1 MAASAS
7 ISSNALNFISAVKS
21 GVDPRTGLYSISI
34 NLPEIQ
40 GNDLRGPGFALA
52 LAYSP
57 LNQRDS
63 GYGYG
68 WNLQLSQLA
77 LAYPETVT
85 PSTGESLKVTN
96 RQRLPD
102 GRLRL
107 LMEEQKIDSFHLYEE
122 TKANGNTQYRL
133 VHKAGT
139 VELLENYDG
148 IALPKH
154 IYAPSGHGLHLDY
167 QSANS
172 KQQLLDEVVD
182 DTGAVL
188 LRITRDST
196 SLVIAVY
203 PGTGSPPLAEYKLTL
218 GATDKRVTEIHLPG
232 EDDNTWRFN
241 YTTINDYLCV
251 DSVETPLGGKEQ
263 ILYDADGH
271 EFPQAAHLPLPRV
284 KQHDIDP
291 GFDQPTITMTYTYRN
306 DEGNPTNFLGYGS
319 NVRWNDDGLDNL
331 YQETEDYTYA
341 CVETLVVA
349 DEEVR
354 EVRRTFNRLHLLT
367 DEMTTQGDNVQTVH
381 TDYHLLD
388 EEEFVDQP
396 ADCQLPQV
404 IKTTWRNDRLNLSRE
419 ENVTYTYDPH
429 GNLLTKTLPSGI
441 VETSEWYLAGGETGC
456 PADPEGFVR
465 QLKEKRT
472 TPAPIG
478 AEAPV
483 VATQYQY
490 VALQALPSSEL
501 GEWLTL
507 ERETVVQDPD
517 NAKLEL
523 QRTVFTHNT
532 TLDTPFLHGRP
543 TSQATTLSGMTTQL
557 DYFYEKVQDPDL
569 SREVQQTTE
578 TLSTRFDDTSVK
590 QLIRQ
595 HDLLTAVELKATVD
609 NVETQYRYD
618 SLGRK
623 MSETV
628 SPKTVNKAT
637 RQYRYEKHPYTSSAP
652 GAAAQSQSVQLE
664 TDAKGVT
671 SRTYLDGCGRVIARD
686 RDKVSKQAPA
696 AFFKTY
702 TAKYDAW
709 NELVSVTEFD
719 YLADGQPKQLITTF
733 KYDGWGQQYCAI
745 GPDGVSSFNEIDPIG
760 TRESAGPIQRTRVQ
774 GAGANPL
781 IADRTETWLNLFGKP
796 MRTSQLG
803 ADGLPY
809 ATQSFVYDGLG
820 RCTAQA
826 DAMLNT
832 TEFEYDAW
840 SRLISTTLP
849 GDVKVTQRYAPHSV
863 AQLIEQ
869 LSVNANGKTT
879 IVGTQTFDGLER
891 LTSSTAGAR
900 TQHFAYEPG
909 LAQVCTRTT
918 AAGNSLSYT
927 YNLQLTELP
936 VTCTAAEE
944 VTYFTYDPVSARLG
958 EARNESGTRK
968 YIFNVANQ
976 LTAERWSAGD
986 GKTWETQ
993 HETSLQ
999 GRPLKRTDL
1008 RQLNGAGTA
1017 IEPGLD
1023 TVYTYTPANL
1033 RLAGISQGQL
1043 MSEFSYDPVG
1053 RLARLGTRDT
1063 GNGSTLVTVLTYDAH
1078 SREIERKLTL
1088 DQKPSRTLAQTWF
1101 KDGQLETR
1109 ELMEGTVSLL
1119 KEAFVYDTRGRL
1131 VELTFSGTQLPVD
1144 SQGRRIAKQTFMFDA
1159 LDNIQVSR
1167 RDFEP
1172 ATVTPELT
1180 SFDYSAVDPCQL
1192 KSMSLAGSTVMFTF
1206 DQDGNQ
1212 LNDAQ
1217 GRTLVYDSQSRLV
1230 TVQAASGDVMS
1241 SYIYDGHDHLV
1252 NSTDGAAAPVLRFY
1266 QDEQLCN
1273 TVQDG
1278 IPLHLMYHEGQPL
1291 GQQSTAPADTLLLQ
1305 TNANHSVLCES
1316 QRGILRDATFTA
1328 YGERNSDDPLAS
1340 LVAFNGEVLEQD
1352 SGWYL
1357 LGRGYRAYNPALMR
1371 FHSPDTLSPFGTG
1384 GLNPYTYCLGNPI
1397 ALRDPTGHASTG
1409 WGRAPRP
1416 EDYWDAPDKAPG
1428 GFAVWLN
1435 VAVGAVF
1442 VALGVVSFIG
1452 SYGTA
1457 APASLALIGI
1467 GTGLG
1472 AASVAASAHA
1482 VATGSTDS
1490 EKAATYFGYASMAV
1504 AVPSIVGGVF
1514 RMATKKAVL
1523 EIGKRAVPFKNPL
1536 AFRNPLASV
1545 ASSADDAASM
1555 KPFTAVARGRGP
1567 ASSVAS
1573 ATREGAQQSA
1583 IAGSGRSLAQL
1594 RYTAQVKGV
1603 AKPMPGLSPSSQ
1615 GVELNNSLRAASN
1628 ATPSAA
1634 PTSGGLAQV
1643 VRDMGAGKVSTAFE
1657 FGTTVADLHGVL
1669 TRAQDIRQTQ

>member
-40 GNDLRGPGFALA
+40 SNDLRGPGFALA

-68 WNLQLSQLA
+68 WNLHLSQLA
-77 LAYPETVT
+77 LADPETVT
-85 PSTGESLKVTN
+85 LSTGESLKVTN

-122 TKANGNTQYRL
+122 TKANGSTQYRL
-133 VHKAGT
+133 VHKAGR

-167 QSANS
+167 QSANG
-172 KQQLLDEVVD
+172 KQQLLEEVVD
-182 DTGAVL
+182 DSEAVL

-196 SLVIAVY
+196 SLTIAVY
-203 PGTGSPPLAEYKLTL
+203 PDAGALPLAQYELTL
-218 GATDKRVTEIHLPG
+218 GDSDKRVTEIHLPG
-232 EDDNTWRFN
+232 EDGNTWGVH
-241 YTTINDYLCV
+241 YTTINGYLCV
-251 DSVETPLGGKEQ
+251 DTVETPLGGKEQ
-263 ILYDADGH
+263 IFYDADGH
-271 EFPQAAHLPLPRV
+271 EFPQAAHPPLPRV
-284 KQHDIDP
+284 GRHRIDP
-291 GFDQPTITMTYTYRN
+291 GFDQPAITLGYTYRN
-306 DEGNPTNFLGYGS
+306 DGGNPTNFLGYGS
-319 NVRWNDDGLDNL
+319 NVTWNDDGLDNL
-331 YQETEDYTYA
+331 YQETEGYTYA
-341 CVETLVVA
+341 CHESLFVA
-349 DEEVR
+349 GAEVR
-354 EVRRTFNRLHLLT
+354 KVQRTFNRLHLLT
-367 DEMTTQGDNVQTVH
+367 DEITTQGENIQTVH

-388 EEEFVDQP
+388 QEEFVHQP

-404 IKTTWRNDRLNLSRE
+404 IKTTWRNDRLNLYRE
-419 ENVTYTYDPH
+419 ESVTYTYDLH
-429 GNLLTKTLPSGI
+429 GNLHTKTLPSGI
-441 VETSEWYLAGGETGC
+441 VETSEWYLPGGETGC

-472 TPAPIG
+472 TPAPTG
-478 AEAPV
+478 GGAPV
-483 VATQYQY
+483 VATQYRY
-490 VALQALPSSEL
+490 VPLAALPASEL

-507 ERETVVQDPD
+507 ESETVVQDPEND
-517 NAKLEL
+517 KLEL

-532 TLDTPFLHGRP
+532 VPGDPFLHGRP
-543 TSQATTLSGMTTQL
+543 SSQATTLSGKTTQL
-557 DYFYEKVQDPDL
+557 NYLYTKVRDPDL

-578 TLSTRFDDTSVK
+578 MLSTSFDDTSAK
-590 QLIRQ
+590 QLVRQ

-618 SLGRK
+618 SLSRK
-623 MSETV
+623 ISETV
-628 SPKTVNKAT
+628 SPKTVNEAT

-652 GAAAQSQSVQLE
+652 GASAQSQSVQLE

-671 SRTYLDGCGRVIARD
+671 SRTYMDGCGRVIARD

-696 AFFKTY
+696 AFLKTY

-709 NELVSVTEFD
+709 NELVSVTEFE

-774 GAGANPL
+774 GAGSNPL

-796 MRTSQLG
+796 TRTSQLG

-826 DAMLNT
+826 DAMLNS
-832 TEFEYDAW
+832 TEYEYDAW

-849 GDVKVTQRYAPHSV
+849 GDVTVTQRYAPHSA

-879 IVGTQTFDGLER
+879 IVGKQTFDGLER
-891 LTSSTAGAR
+891 LTSTTTGAR

-944 VTYFTYDPVSARLG
+944 VTYFTYDPISARLG
-958 EARNESGTRK
+958 EARNESGSRK

-986 GKTWETQ
+986 GKTWETE

-1008 RQLNGAGTA
+1008 RQLNGAGTV

-1023 TVYTYTPANL
+1023 TVYTYTPTNL
-1033 RLAGISQGQL
+1033 RLAGMSQGQL
-1043 MSEFSYDPVG
+1043 ASEFFYDSIG
-1053 RLARLGTRDT
+1053 RLARVATHDRS
-1063 GNGSTLVTVLTYDAH
+1063 NGSTLVTAWTYDSH

-1088 DQKPSRTLAQTWF
+1088 DQQPARALTQTWF

-1109 ELMEGTVSLL
+1109 ELKEGSVSLL

-1131 VELTFSGTQLPVD
+1131 VELTFSGTQLPED

-1172 ATVTPELT
+1172 NTVPHEITIFNYAP
-1180 SFDYSAVDPCQL
+1180 DDPCQL

-1212 LNDAQ
+1212 LNDTQ
-1217 GRTLVYDSQSRLV
+1217 GRTLIYDSQNRLV
-1230 TVQAASGDVMS
+1230 TVRAASGDAVS

-1252 NSTDGAAAPVLRFY
+1252 SSTAGGAAPVLRFY
-1266 QDEQLCN
+1266 QDDQLCN

-1278 IPLHLMYHEGQPL
+1278 IPVHLMYHEGQPL
-1291 GQQSTAPADTLLLQ
+1291 GQHSTAPADTLLLQ
-1305 TNANHSVLCES
+1305 TNANHSVLAEN
-1316 QRGILRDATFTA
+1316 QHGNRRDATFTA
-1328 YGERNSDDPLAS
+1328 YGERNSDEPLAS
-1340 LVAFNGEVLEQD
+1340 LLAFNGEVLEQD

-1428 GFAVWLN
+1428 GFAAWLN
-1435 VAVGAVF
+1435 VAIGAVF
-1442 VALGVVSFIG
+1442 VAVGVVSFVA
-1452 SYGTA
+1452 SYGSA

-1490 EKAATYFGYASMAV
+1490 EKVATYFGYASMAA

-1523 EIGKRAVPFKNPL
+1523 ELGKRAVPFKNPL
-1536 AFRNPLASV
+1536 AFRNPLASM

-1555 KPFTAVARGRGP
+1555 KPFTAGARGRGP
-1567 ASSVAS
+1567 ASPLVS
-1573 ATREGAQQSA
+1573 ATRGRAQQPA

-1594 RYTAQVKGV
+1594 RYTAQAKGV
-1603 AKPMPGLSPSSQ
+1603 AKPMPGLSPSRQ
-1615 GVELNNSLRAASN
+1615 GVEINNSLRAASN
-1628 ATPSAA
+1628 ATPSVA
-1634 PTSGGLAQV
+1634 PSSGGLAQV

-1669 TRAQDIRQTQ
+1669 TRAQNIRETQ